1 MENATVRE
9 GAKAPAPVTYILVSP
24 DPDSPTAAPA
34 RYTDASLKSTLQLM
48 GWKTRLAHKVAL
60 QCGVLGLKACS
71 YLTNEFCRPAKHS
84 SKSYDPALAA
94 VTRLPGTS
102 A

>member
-1 MENATVRE
+1 MENAIMRE
-9 GAKAPAPVTYILVSP
+9 GAKGPAPATYILVFP

-60 QCGVLGLKACS
+60 DCGPPQGLEGEEWSEPSLAG
-71 YLTNEFCRPAKHS
+71 LQ
-84 SKSYDPALAA
+84 DALPRA
-94 VTRLPGTS
+94 TIPPELR
-102 A
+102 